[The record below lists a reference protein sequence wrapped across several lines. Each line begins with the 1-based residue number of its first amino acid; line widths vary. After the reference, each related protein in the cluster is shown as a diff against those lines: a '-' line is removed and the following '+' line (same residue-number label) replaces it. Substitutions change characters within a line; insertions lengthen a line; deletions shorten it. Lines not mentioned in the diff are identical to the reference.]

1 MLDNIRERNMQQ
13 LAELSDGSSNNM
25 YVARRRRLQDVV
37 HTNPPE
43 NASLVS
49 QDEAP
54 LELNLNAQL

>member
-1 MLDNIRERNMQQ
+1 MQQ

-37 HTNPPE
+37 QTNAPE